1 MTRTAESK
9 FHTRWYRPL
18 WLLAGGLSLL
28 VGVIGIFLPLLPTT
42 PLVLLAAY
50 CFSRGS
56 KRWEAW
62 MLAHPRFGPMVR
74 DWRAN
79 RAVPLRAK
87 QLATVMMAISS
98 LATWW
103 VIASP
108 WRWVPGAC
116 CLMVALWLWSLP
128 TAAPQPRE
136 VGKS

>member
-1 MTRTAESK
+1 M
-9 FHTRWYRPL
+9 
-18 WLLAGGLSLL
+18 LAGGLSLL
-28 VGVIGIFLPLLPTT
+28 AGVVGIFLPLLPTT

-56 KRWEAW
+56 QRWEAW

-74 DWRAN
+74 DWREN

-87 QLATVMMAISS
+87 QLATVMMAVSS

-108 WRWVPGAC
+108 WRWVPGVC

-128 TAAPQPRE
+128 TAQPSPRE
-136 VGKS
+136 VGRS